1 MASVHLIT
9 GARKIGKTET
19 ARIISLQRNALL
31 LSVKETA
38 FHFFGTEATAEQID
52 LARAYIWKLSESVVS
67 AGGAVVIDDT
77 LETPFLRQ
85 RAFERAKSF
94 AEYVTFH
101 QIEKNNSKDDNY
113 TPISAD
119 ERYDDV
125 LYYRY

>member
-19 ARIISLQRNALL
+19 AKIIALQRNALL
-31 LSVKETA
+31 LSVNETA
-38 FHFFGTEATAEQID
+38 FHFFGQQANSEQIET
-52 LARAYIWKLSESVVS
+52 ARAYIWKLSESVVS

-77 LETPFLRQ
+77 LETSSLRQ
-85 RAFERAKSF
+85 QAFERAKTF

-101 QIEKNNSKDDNY
+101 QIEKSHYDDSNY

-119 ERYDDV
+119 EHYDDV

>member
-9 GARKIGKTET
+9 GARKIGKTEA
-19 ARIISLQRNALL
+19 ARMIALQKNALL

-38 FHFFGTEATAEQID
+38 IHFYGEQANPNQIEQ
-52 LARAYIWKLSESVVS
+52 ARTYIWNLSESIVS

-77 LETPFLRQ
+77 LESPSLRQ
-85 RAFERAKSF
+85 KAFEKAKMF

-101 QIEKNNSKDDNY
+101 QIEKSECQDINY

-119 ERYDDV
+119 EHYDDV